1 MRTSQRNRRRMIPAI
16 DQMESRELLSTMVG
30 PAPRAA
36 VPRRADTVT
45 GLHLVTSPT
54 VNRSFLTATTAIT
67 ANDIWAV
74 GFTDSGTF
82 AEHFNGTSFTVVPTP
97 TPAGS
102 VGAQLLGVTATASNN
117 VWAVGENVTHDS
129 AGDPIFSPL
138 IEHFDGTSW
147 SIIASPSLASQG
159 LLNGV
164 TAIAADNIWAV
175 GSLGHGRGGNL
186 IEHFDGTSWSVVT
199 APSLSSRDALLSIS
213 GTSSHDI
220 WAVGETVIPRR
231 RRFCTSTAHSGAA
244 CLSRAAAPD
253 LCHDACFERR
263 LGGHGG
269 TVDHFDGTSWS
280 VVPAPSGPGH
290 KRCKEFTG
298 HAWQT
303 TASSSGSSTPIQ
315 TDGRRGDCIPA
326 KPPLCGS

>member
-36 VPRRADTVT
+36 VPPQSSAVT

-82 AEHFNGTSFTVVPTP
+82 AEHFNGTSWTVVPTP

-129 AGDPIFSPL
+129 AGNPIFSPL

-199 APSLSSRDALLSIS
+199 APSSRLA
-213 GTSSHDI
+213 T
-220 WAVGETVIPRR
+220 
-231 RRFCTSTAHSGAA
+231 
-244 CLSRAAAPD
+244 
-253 LCHDACFERR
+253 
-263 LGGHGG
+263 
-269 TVDHFDGTSWS
+269 
-280 VVPAPSGPGH
+280 PS
-290 KRCKEFTG
+290 
-298 HAWQT
+298 
-303 TASSSGSSTPIQ
+303 
-315 TDGRRGDCIPA
+315 
-326 KPPLCGS
+326 